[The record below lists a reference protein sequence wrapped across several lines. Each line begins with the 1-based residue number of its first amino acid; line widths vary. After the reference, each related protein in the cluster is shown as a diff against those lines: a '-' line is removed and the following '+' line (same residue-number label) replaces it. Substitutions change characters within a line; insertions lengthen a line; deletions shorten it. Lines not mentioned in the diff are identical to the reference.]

1 MPPTSQPFAFMTYNI
16 LVGGK
21 ERMPAIEAVI
31 RHTAPDVVGIQEA
44 NDPDAVRALAARLGM
59 ECVVGYARTGFHV
72 ALLSR
77 WPIRAWANY
86 GRPVFQKGLLEAVID
101 LPGEPQPWHCF
112 VAHLTAEFYR
122 VPASERQRLHEAQT
136 IIACMAEARAREA
149 PHLLM
154 GDFNTLAPGEPFN
167 AVGLLERVVEL
178 DAERARTQAQLHGQ
192 PHLKYIVPP
201 ALHPFIPLIRRIP
214 ETPWLARICNGAAR
228 RIFPRWTIPA
238 LYAAG
243 YIDCLRATYA
253 APDVPPTCP
262 LPRPTGRIDY
272 VWAHPTL
279 AARLVGCTVVADA
292 PDCPVNAA
300 SDHRPVL
307 AHFARIPAAPE
318 AATPEAAHLAAAL
331 VE

>member
-1 MPPTSQPFAFMTYNI
+1 MPPTNQTFAIMTYNI

-21 ERMPAIEAVI
+21 ERLPAIEAVI
-31 RHTAPDVVGIQEA
+31 RHHAPDVVGVQEA
-44 NDPDAVRALAARLGM
+44 NDPALIRELAARLGM
-59 ECVVGYARTGFHV
+59 ECVVGYARTGYHV

-77 WPIRAWANY
+77 WPIRAWVQH

-122 VPASERQRLHEAQT
+122 VPASERQRLREMQT
-136 IIACMAEARAREA
+136 MIACMADARAQNV

-167 AVGLLERVVEL
+167 AVSLLERVIEL
-178 DAERARTQAQLHGQ
+178 DAERARTQAQLPGQ

-214 ETPWLARICNGAAR
+214 ETPWLARICNGAAQHV
-228 RIFPRWTIPA
+228 FPRWTIPA
-238 LYAAG
+238 LHQAG
-243 YIDCLRATYA
+243 YVDCLRMHYA
-253 APDVPPTCP
+253 SQDVPPTCP

-272 VWAHPTL
+272 IWAHPTL
-279 AARLVGCTVVADA
+279 AARLVGCAVVEDT

-307 AHFARIPAAPE
+307 AHFTRIPAAPE
-318 AATPEAAHLAAAL
+318 AATSDATDLAAVLA
-331 VE
+331 E